1 MICSW
6 YPLTLRYSSPSAL
19 LTNFILPTIRMR
31 LLQMVRSCL
40 RSNYP
45 GKPWLFDLPCRL
57 ISDGNCIS
65 RRSLSRLGLQ
75 GSPRHQRYSL
85 RHAMESNWVCCR
97 SDLAIRGPEI
107 SSPRSPFTRKDWDEA
122 WGHEYEVITEMVA
135 PSAKQ
140 PIEIYPKAKVVIV
153 QRDFEKWWPS
163 FVSELLEPLFSPLG
177 IFATFLAGHV
187 MGIRWVDHAQSAFRL
202 LQRPWQGRHRKQRP
216 RSLRW
221 IVFPLRVYS

>member
-1 MICSW
+1 
-6 YPLTLRYSSPSAL
+6 
-19 LTNFILPTIRMR
+19 
-31 LLQMVRSCL
+31 MVTASLAEAYRVL
-40 RSNYP
+40 GYKVHH
-45 GKPWLFDLPCRL
+45 GT
-57 ISDGNCIS
+57 SDIAYGM
-65 RRSLSRLGLQ
+65 L
-75 GSPRHQRYSL
+75 
-85 RHAMESNWVCCR
+85 WK
-97 SDLAIRGPEI
+97 AIE
-107 SSPRSPFTRKDWDEA
+107 KDWDEA

-202 LQRPWQGRHRKQRP
+202 LQRP
-216 RSLRW
+216 
-221 IVFPLRVYS
+221 